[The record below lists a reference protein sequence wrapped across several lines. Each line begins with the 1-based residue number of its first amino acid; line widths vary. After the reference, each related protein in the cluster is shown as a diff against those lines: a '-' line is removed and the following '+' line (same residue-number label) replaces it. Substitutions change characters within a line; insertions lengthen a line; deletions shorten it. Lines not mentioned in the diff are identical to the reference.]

1 MHEENC
7 FVTLTYD
14 DENLPFGGPRI
25 RPTLHRPDF
34 QKFMKRLIKKTN
46 PIRLFYCG
54 EYGEKTFRPHY
65 HALLFG
71 YRPKDGS
78 LYSEKNG
85 VKLYTSL
92 ELTSTWGLG
101 HVTFGECTF
110 ESAAYT
116 ARYITKKINGDLAET
131 FYQDRVHPFSGMS
144 RRDGIGLTWLK
155 KYGAD
160 TYSKDQIVIRSKAM
174 KPPRAYDIAFEKTC
188 EKTNSNAWKKVR
200 AKRASANF
208 KKTNPVNLDPAV
220 NYDRRLWAGQKIN
233 EQKLQIRENMK

>member
-1 MHEENC
+1 MHTDNC

-34 QKFMKRLIKKTN
+34 QKFMKRLIKKTK

-54 EYGEKTFRPHY
+54 EYGENTLRPHY

-78 LYSEKNG
+78 LYSEKND
-85 VKLYTSL
+85 VNLYTSL
-92 ELTSTWGLG
+92 ELTNTWGLG

-116 ARYITKKINGDLAET
+116 ARYITKKINGDLAEQY
-131 FYQDRVHPFSGMS
+131 YQDRTHPFSGMS
-144 RRDGIGLTWLK
+144 RRPGIGLTWLE

-160 TYSKDQIVIRSKAM
+160 TYSKDEIIIRSKAM

-188 EKTNSNAWKKVR
+188 KKTNSNAWKKVR
-200 AKRASANF
+200 AKRALANF
-208 KKTNPVNLDPAV
+208 QKTNPVKLDPDFRYAMQL
-220 NYDRRLWAGQKIN
+220 RAGQKIN
-233 EQKLQIRENMK
+233 EQKLQTRENMK